1 MRRFILPAA
10 IAAALIVPF
19 STAAQQMAA
28 GDMRATAVASLEWAP
43 LELEGFAP
51 GLALAVIHGD
61 PAAPDKPYTL
71 RLRFPDG
78 YAFPA
83 HWHPNAENL
92 TVLSG
97 TFLLSMEGEQAGP
110 LETYHPGDYLYI
122 PGGMAHSGRVQGE
135 TIVQLHGMGPF
146 EVRLGRNLVGANR

>member
-1 MRRFILPAA
+1 MRRLILPAA
-10 IAAALIVPF
+10 LIAALVVPLP
-19 STAAQQMAA
+19 TAAQKMAA
-28 GDMRATAVASLEWAP
+28 GDMHATTATSLDWTA

-51 GLALAVIHGD
+51 GLQLAVIHGD
-61 PAAPDKPYTL
+61 PAAPDQPYTL
-71 RLRFPDG
+71 RLRFPAG

-97 TFLLSMEGEQAGP
+97 TFLLAMEGEQTGQ

-122 PGGMAHSGRVQGE
+122 PGGMAHSGSVQGE
-135 TIVQLHGMGPF
+135 TVVQLHGTGPF
-146 EVRLGRNLVGANR
+146 EVRLGRNLLGANR